1 MDANPSPKRRLY
13 VLRWTFFGALFGA
26 FFPLIAWRVA
36 AADAATALSFG
47 ELHAVNPTMW
57 IVDLAPTV
65 LGITGAL
72 IGIYHGRLADSKS
85 RIEAEAREIAERWT
99 SELHSAN
106 LELAESLES
115 RRAFYAAVTHE
126 LRSPLTAIVGY
137 TDLADDVLPQQPE
150 MTDYLAEIY
159 GAATAMIGMVND
171 LLDAAKLETSGISIE
186 MEPVAYDQT
195 IHEVVKRMTPL
206 ARQKGLTLRA
216 DAPDTVECWA
226 DPIRLGQVLTN
237 LVANAI
243 KFSKSGVIE
252 VRAIE
257 TNGEPTV
264 EVIDQGVGI
273 EPASLESIF
282 EAYDSGPNG
291 SGRRDSSGLGLAIS
305 RSLIDAMDGTI
316 SAHSA
321 GAGLGSTFRII
332 LQSPVGQADGARR
345 AKLAV

>member
-1 MDANPSPKRRLY
+1 MDANLTPQRRLY
-13 VLRWTFFGALFGA
+13 VLRWTVFGALFGA

-36 AADAATALSFG
+36 LADAGAVTFG
-47 ELHAVNPTMW
+47 ELHAMNPTMW
-57 IVDLAPTV
+57 IVDLAPAV
-65 LGITGAL
+65 LAITGAL

-85 RIEAEAREIAERWT
+85 RTEAEAREIAERWT

-137 TDLADDVLPQQPE
+137 TDLADDVVPQPPE
-150 MTDYLAEIY
+150 MTSYLAEIY

-171 LLDAAKLETSGISIE
+171 LLDAAKLETSGIAIE
-186 MEPVAYDQT
+186 MAPVACDET
-195 IHEVVKRMTPL
+195 IHEVVNRMTPL

-216 DAPDTVECWA
+216 FAPNSVECWA
-226 DPIRLGQVLTN
+226 DPVRLAQVLTN

-243 KFSKSGVIE
+243 KFSKSGIIE
-252 VRAIE
+252 VRASEVDGI
-257 TNGEPTV
+257 PTV
-264 EVIDQGVGI
+264 EVADQGVGMD
-273 EPASLESIF
+273 PSCLETIF
-282 EAYDSGPNG
+282 DAYDSGPNG

-305 RSLIDAMDGTI
+305 RSLAEAMDGTI
-316 SAHSA
+316 SAHSD
-321 GAGLGSTFRII
+321 GPGLGSTFRVT